1 MAPAFSWLKTDE
13 TAKEALLR
21 ILTER
26 PSVVLPP
33 PLHRLPLRAGNV
45 VEIAGPSPSAKTL
58 ILTQA
63 AISCVLPK
71 ERNAVQYGGLE
82 RNVFF
87 IDLDCR
93 FDAVSFSR
101 ALESRINGANAGL
114 FSHVSLGLRS
124 MKRNEKEYDKE
135 FFVSCMRR
143 FMYTRCYNSFEFLAT
158 LKWKGTEPVVVSVIY
173 TNVSILV
180 KLHLLLQTL
189 HYQILRDK
197 EKQGTT
203 AYMLI
208 IDSIGAFYWMDRALS
223 SSSAGTNNRK
233 SLSLQTITEAIVQE
247 IQRLLQVHPMLVLAA
262 KSATFGDM
270 QSASEVIRNPGK
282 WADEQSLDSC
292 GPRSILSH
300 RDYMPS
306 VWQSFVSHRVLLR
319 PSDSES
325 KYHNRPAFTT
335 EWLLPPLKFSD
346 GWCYRYFMNW
356 TGLGAVASW
365 PLEALY
371 HSVAYLS
378 LCS

>member
-1 MAPAFSWLKTDE
+1 MIKAYPSSRLNKGPASKKMAPAFSWLKTDE

-63 AISCVLPK
+63 AISCILPK
-71 ERNAVQYGGLE
+71 ECNAVQYGGLE
-82 RNVFF
+82 RNVFY

-101 ALESRINGANAGL
+101 ALESRINGANGKICC
-114 FSHVSLGLRS
+114 
-124 MKRNEKEYDKE
+124 MKRNEKEYHKE
-135 FFVSCMRR
+135 LFVSCMRR

-158 LKWKGTEPVVVSVIY
+158 LKA
-173 TNVSILV
+173 
-180 KLHLLLQTL
+180 L

-233 SLSLQTITEAIVQE
+233 SLSLQTITEAIVRE

-262 KSATFGDM
+262 KSATFGDK
-270 QSASEVIRNPGK
+270 QSASEVMRNSGK

-292 GPRSILSH
+292 GPRSVMSH
-300 RDYMPS
+300 KDYMPS
-306 VWQSFVSHRVLLR
+306 VWQSFVTHRVLLR

-335 EWLLPPLKFSD
+335 QWLSPPLTFSD
-346 GWCYRYFMNW
+346 GF
-356 TGLGAVASW
+356 TIHDV
-365 PLEALY
+365 
-371 HSVAYLS
+371 
-378 LCS
+378 